1 MSNVAENVAFEYAT
15 LSEGVKRV
23 LREEFPQDTIS
34 TSEGYRGRVQVKIV
48 SERFNNMTER
58 QKQDFVWDLLRDRL
72 SSDAQRVSFVLAY
85 GTDEL

>member
-1 MSNVAENVAFEYAT
+1 MSNVAENVAFDYST

-23 LREEFPQDTIS
+23 LRQEFPQDTIS
-34 TSEGYRGRVQVKIV
+34 TSEGYNGRVQVKIV

-58 QKQDFVWDLLRDRL
+58 QKQDFIWDLLRNHLPTD
-72 SSDAQRVSFVLAY
+72 VHGISFVLAY